1 MTGAMSIERITEYGN
16 HAVRI
21 AIGQNN
27 VLLKADELDALVEH
41 LSMIRS
47 GMQPQ
52 VPKLPSRTHQYV
64 IEMDPC
70 WHAEKHPLYDG
81 TVLFLRHTG
90 LGWAGFAIPTPSLA
104 KLKEAI
110 SQHLDASHETHGLP
124 N

>member
-1 MTGAMSIERITEYGN
+1 MDSPGRNEDQAMTGAMSIERITEYGN

-90 LGWAGFAIPTPSLA
+90 LGWAGFAIPT
-104 KLKEAI
+104 
-110 SQHLDASHETHGLP
+110 
-124 N
+124 